1 MSRFKG
7 RLRDRNRFTKKY
19 PFVRAPRR
27 MEMISVGELAIELG
41 RLKFNDESSK
51 TLIFEAPFEDTDYTV
66 VAVPRNTEDSSI
78 LSGDSA
84 QVSIYIDT
92 TTATNSQ
99 VTVHASSNFTG
110 EVDVIAIK
118 VKE

>member
-19 PFVRAPRR
+19 PFVRAPKR
-27 MEMISVGELAIELG
+27 MEMISVGEIAIELG
-41 RLKFNDESSK
+41 RLEFNDESSK
-51 TLIFEAPFEDTDYTV
+51 TLVFEAQFEDNGYTV
-66 VAVPRNTEDSSI
+66 VAVPRNTESSN
-78 LSGDSA
+78 SDSA
-84 QVSIYIDT
+84 QVSIYIDAN
-92 TTATNSQ
+92 TATSSQ